1 MNKKQKKILVKSQQG
16 ELDAVPMYLRLSAI
30 AKDEALK
37 NIFKQLAAEEGNH
50 AAIFYKLTGEKLKP
64 KMLKATVLPIL
75 QKIIGWKI
83 LLKIISK
90 AEYSAYKTYE
100 PVVEMFAEVDS
111 VRNDEKRH
119 GDILLEYVEK
129 RMK

>member
-1 MNKKQKKILVKSQQG
+1 MNKKQKKILIKSQQG

-75 QKIIGWKI
+75 QKIIGWKL

>member
-75 QKIIGWKI
+75 QKIIGWKL